1 VASFPQ
7 FFPQR
12 RFLLETSTF
21 FKGHPMHPIHDVD
34 AILLLATALAS
45 KRRPADLG
53 EIAAALE
60 LVQINA
66 YSEERLA
73 DSFDRLSKHGLLAE
87 VEGRYTLTPEA
98 QKVMGRHAPKTETPD
113 RVFSIKANLAVYHVK
128 GESPTIVVTEEA
140 LRTAILGHR
149 AAVKEV
155 KTTALMP
162 KPKPAEEKR
171 PGARQRKPMPPR
183 RRKD

>member
-1 VASFPQ
+1 MYPV
-7 FFPQR
+7 
-12 RFLLETSTF
+12 
-21 FKGHPMHPIHDVD
+21 HDVD
-34 AILLLATALAS
+34 AILLLATALSS
-45 KRRPADLG
+45 KRRPADLI

-60 LVQINA
+60 LVQSTS

-73 DSFDRLSKHGLLAE
+73 DSFDRLSKQGLLVE

-98 QKVMGRHAPKTETPD
+98 QKVMGRHAPKTDTPD
-113 RVFSIKANLAVYHVK
+113 RVFSIKANLSAYHAK
-128 GESPTIVVTEEA
+128 GESPAIVVTEEA

-162 KPKPAEEKR
+162 KPKPAEESR
-171 PGARQRKPMPPR
+171 PGARQRKPMPAR
-183 RRKD
+183 RRKV